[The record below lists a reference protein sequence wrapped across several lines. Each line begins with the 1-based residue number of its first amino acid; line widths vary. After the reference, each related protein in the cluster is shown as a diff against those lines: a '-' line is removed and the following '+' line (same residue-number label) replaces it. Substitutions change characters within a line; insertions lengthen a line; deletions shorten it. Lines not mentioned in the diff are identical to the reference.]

1 MFVDPEHT
9 VGDLQ
14 LGTIEH
20 PFASLDDVFRE
31 LFNRETNY
39 NPENDE
45 PFDVLVHLKSGN
57 ISDPSFAG
65 RIQRYGK
72 GGDTDNW
79 VVPTRHTIHSND
91 APLLLININL
101 ELR

>member
-1 MFVDPEHT
+1 MDPEHR

-20 PFASLDDVFRE
+20 PFTSLDDVFRE
-31 LFNRETNY
+31 LFNRETSFK
-39 NPENDE
+39 PENDE

-57 ISDPSFAG
+57 ISDPNFA
-65 RIQRYGK
+65 RSLKRYGK
-72 GGDTDNW
+72 GDTDNW
-79 VVPTRHTIHSND
+79 LVPTWHTIHSND

-101 ELR
+101 EMR